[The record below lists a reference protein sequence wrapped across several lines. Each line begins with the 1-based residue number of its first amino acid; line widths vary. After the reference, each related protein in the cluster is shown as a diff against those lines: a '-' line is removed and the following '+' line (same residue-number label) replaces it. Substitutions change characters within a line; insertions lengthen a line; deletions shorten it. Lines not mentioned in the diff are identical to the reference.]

1 MLHYTTCIVVSN
13 FFVSNSNVRNL
24 MYVVEIQYHVVI
36 VSVSQIF
43 VNIFS
48 KYITHLTIRLITALI
63 FLEALIDLD
72 QVKL

>member
-48 KYITHLTIRLITALI
+48 KYITHLTIRLITQL
-63 FLEALIDLD
+63 
-72 QVKL
+72 